1 MIEFEDNTTNGPRIK
16 VIGVGGGGG
25 NAINNMIDR
34 GIAGVDFLV
43 ANTDSQAL
51 DIAKAPTK
59 LQLGQ
64 GSTKGLGAGAKP
76 DVGAGAAKESI
87 DRIEELVHSADMVF
101 VAAGMGGGTGTGAA
115 PIIADVA
122 RRQGALTVGVVTK
135 PFAFEGNRRRKQ
147 AERGIEALKAAV
159 DTLII
164 VPNDRLLSLCSQETS
179 MLDAF
184 KMADQVLFNAVKG
197 ISDIITQQGVINVD
211 FADAQSVMSAQ
222 GLALMGI
229 GRGTGE
235 KRALDAAHAA
245 ISSPLLEEVSIKG
258 ATGILVNVTGGPSL
272 TLHEVNAAI
281 ALITSEAHE
290 DANII
295 FGYVVDEA
303 MGEDVAITV
312 IATGFEK
319 ARREQMD
326 PSTANTRAPQAAQQ
340 RTDPDVPTYIRNGWR
355 DGKPMRGALPQAE
368 LPMPMEPAPVAEPA
382 YEAAPAYAQ
391 ASPLAMAANGGGGPG
406 LAPTIAQPQQA
417 VAHAAQAAAALAQ
430 PSPLAQQAVHA
441 AQHAHQ
447 HAPAPMQAALQ
458 GAMQAPSIAH
468 YGVHNSLEPIPSAS
482 MPAHA
487 AQPMGAQ
494 TPRRGVIALL
504 PPVEDENPRPP
515 KRSVHRE
522 AALAMSSALG
532 EDDEYDIPAFLRRN
546 AE

>member
-1 MIEFEDNTTNGPRIK
+1 MIEFEDNNIAKGPKIK
-16 VIGVGGGGG
+16 VVGVGGGGG

-43 ANTDSQAL
+43 ANTDCQAL
-51 DIAKAPTK
+51 EMSHAAAK
-59 LQLGQ
+59 LQLGA

-87 DRIEELVHSADMVF
+87 DRIEELLHGADMVF

-147 AERGIEALKAAV
+147 AERGIEALKQAV

-164 VPNDRLLSLCSQETS
+164 VPNDRLLQLCSTETS

-211 FADAQSVMSAQ
+211 FADAVSVMSSQ

-229 GRGTGE
+229 GRGSGE
-235 KRALDAAHAA
+235 RRALDAAHAA
-245 ISSPLLEEVSIKG
+245 ISSPLLEEVSVDG
-258 ATGILVNVTGGPSL
+258 ATGILVNVTGGATL

-281 ALITSEAHE
+281 ALITDAAHE

-319 ARREQMD
+319 VRREERDSSQQ
-326 PSTANTRAPQAAQQ
+326 AAAAPPAAQQ
-340 RTDPDVPTYIRNGWR
+340 RVDPDVPTYIRNGWR
-355 DGKPMRGALPQAE
+355 DGKQMGRGALPQAE
-368 LPMPMEPAPVAEPA
+368 LPLPQQAQAQAQAQGEQAARVVDVHEDAPDMVAA
-382 YEAAPAYAQ
+382 MAAAPATT
-391 ASPLAMAANGGGGPG
+391 PGAAVPRPGP
-406 LAPTIAQPQQA
+406 
-417 VAHAAQAAAALAQ
+417 
-430 PSPLAQQAVHA
+430 S
-441 AQHAHQ
+441 
-447 HAPAPMQAALQ
+447 
-458 GAMQAPSIAH
+458 S
-468 YGVHNSLEPIPSAS
+468 SLEPVPSAS
-482 MPAHA
+482 V
-487 AQPMGAQ
+487 AQPPAP
-494 TPRRGVIALL
+494 TPRRGIMVL
-504 PPVEDENPRPP
+504 PPVEDEHGARH
-515 KRSVHRE
+515 KTQRSVHRE

>member
-1 MIEFEDNTTNGPRIK
+1 MIEFEDNQQKGPKIK

-43 ANTDSQAL
+43 GNTDVQAL
-51 DIAKAPTK
+51 EISRAPAK
-59 LQLGQ
+59 LQLGA

-76 DVGAGAAKESI
+76 DVGASAAKESI
-87 DRIEELVHSADMVF
+87 DRIEELLHGADMVF

-147 AERGIEALKAAV
+147 AERGIEALKQAV

-164 VPNDRLLSLCSQETS
+164 VPNDRLLQLCSTETS

-211 FADAQSVMSAQ
+211 FADAVSVMSSQ

-229 GRGTGE
+229 GRGSGE

-245 ISSPLLEEVSIKG
+245 ISSPLLEEVSVDG

-281 ALITSEAHE
+281 ALITDAAHE

-319 ARREQMD
+319 MRREAEPNPAQ
-326 PSTANTRAPQAAQQ
+326 AGAPQPAHV
-340 RTDPDVPTYIRNGWR
+340 RSDPDVPTYIRNGWR
-355 DGKPMRGALPQAE
+355 DGKQMGRGALPQAE
-368 LPMPMEPAPVAEPA
+368 LPLAQAQQGMAQLHPAQVQQA
-382 YEAAPAYAQ
+382 YEAE
-391 ASPLAMAANGGGGPG
+391 
-406 LAPTIAQPQQA
+406 PQYDEA
-417 VAHAAQAAAALAQ
+417 ENVEAE
-430 PSPLAQQAVHA
+430 V
-441 AQHAHQ
+441 
-447 HAPAPMQAALQ
+447 ALQ
-458 GAMQAPSIAH
+458 PPPRPPTS
-468 YGVHNSLEPIPSAS
+468 SLEPVPSA
-482 MPAHA
+482 AIAQVA
-487 AQPMGAQ
+487 AP
-494 TPRRGVIALL
+494 TPRRGIMML
-504 PPVEDENPRPP
+504 PPVEDAHSKAPAAQPAPVARRPQ
-515 KRSVHRE
+515 KSVHRE
-522 AALAMSSALG
+522 AALAMSQALG

>member
-1 MIEFEDNTTNGPRIK
+1 MIEFEDNRQNGPRIK

-34 GIAGVDFLV
+34 GIAGVEFLA
-43 ANTDSQAL
+43 ANTDVQAL
-51 DIAKAPTK
+51 EMSHATNK

-87 DRIEELVHSADMVF
+87 DRIEELLHGADMVF

-122 RRQGALTVGVVTK
+122 RRQGALTVGVVTR
-135 PFAFEGNRRRKQ
+135 PFAFEGNRRKKQ

-164 VPNDRLLSLCSQETS
+164 VPNDRLLQLCSPETT
-179 MLDAF
+179 MLDSF
-184 KMADQVLFNAVKG
+184 KLADQVLFNAVKG

-211 FADAQSVMSAQ
+211 FADAVSVMSAQ

-229 GRGTGE
+229 GRGSGE
-235 KRALDAAHAA
+235 RRALDAANAA
-245 ISSPLLEEVSIKG
+245 ISSPLLEEVSVDG

-281 ALITSEAHE
+281 ALITEAAHE

-303 MGEDVAITV
+303 MGEDVSITV
-312 IATGFEK
+312 IATGFER
-319 ARREQMD
+319 ARREAEHA
-326 PSTANTRAPQAAQQ
+326 THAAVAPPAAQQ

-355 DGKPMRGALPQAE
+355 DGKNMRGPLPQAE
-368 LPMPMEPAPVAEPA
+368 LPLLPIEEPPAPLAIAVPATLLTPHEAPVLAAAPAPAPV
-382 YEAAPAYAQ
+382 
-391 ASPLAMAANGGGGPG
+391 
-406 LAPTIAQPQQA
+406 TTTRAQP
-417 VAHAAQAAAALAQ
+417 
-430 PSPLAQQAVHA
+430 PSLP
-441 AQHAHQ
+441 
-447 HAPAPMQAALQ
+447 PAPPHA
-458 GAMQAPSIAH
+458 
-468 YGVHNSLEPIPSAS
+468 SLEPVPSAS
-482 MPAHA
+482 VAPVAH
-487 AQPMGAQ
+487 P
-494 TPRRGVIALL
+494 TPRRGGIAML
-504 PPVEDENPRPP
+504 PPVEDDHPRRQ
-515 KRSVHRE
+515 RSVHRE
-522 AALAMSSALG
+522 AVLAMTAALG